1 MAHHGKK
8 YQAMA
13 KTFEDKLYPLP
24 EAIKKAK
31 ATSFSKFPGS
41 IELHIV
47 ITLPKDK
54 EPKSVKGSLSLPHPV
69 SVRETRII
77 VFCEKDKVE
86 SATKAGAIEAG
97 LEDLV
102 KKVKGGWMEF
112 DVALASPSVMPQI
125 AVLGKEL
132 GPKGLMPN
140 PKTGT
145 LTDDFEKAIGEF
157 KKGKTKWSC
166 DESGG
171 VHVVVGKVDTDDE
184 KIIENIKVALQTI
197 ADTIG
202 KPKELLVKA
211 VTLSPTMG
219 AGVRVE
225 IEGI

>member
-8 YQAMA
+8 YKAMA

-31 ATSFSKFPGS
+31 DTSFSKFPGS
-41 IELHIV
+41 IELHIG

-69 SVRETRII
+69 SVKETRII
-77 VFCEKDKVE
+77 VFCDKDKVE

-125 AVLGKEL
+125 AILGKEL

-171 VHVVVGKVDTDDE
+171 VHVVIGKVDTDDE
-184 KIIENIKVALQTI
+184 KIIENIKTALQTI

-211 VTLSPTMG
+211 ITLSPTMG